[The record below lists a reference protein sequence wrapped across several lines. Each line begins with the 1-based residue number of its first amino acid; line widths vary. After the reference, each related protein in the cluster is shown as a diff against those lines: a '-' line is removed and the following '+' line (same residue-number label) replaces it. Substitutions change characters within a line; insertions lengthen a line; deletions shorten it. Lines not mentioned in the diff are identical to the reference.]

1 MQYKWTALS
10 NTTIGALMASLDGT
24 IVLISLPAIFN
35 GIKINPLAPDS
46 FQYLLWILFG
56 YSIVTSTVL
65 VTFGRISDIL
75 GRVRLYNLG
84 FAIFTIGS
92 FLCFATPSTGV
103 LGAEELIFFR
113 IVQGIGGAFLF
124 ANGAAIITDAFPEN
138 ERGQALGIN
147 MVSVLA
153 GSLIGLI
160 AGGVLAY
167 YDWRYIFLVS
177 VPVGIFGTVWSY
189 SKLKEIGA
197 IRRNQKIDIWGNST
211 FGVALTLLLIA
222 VTYGLMP
229 YGSASTGW
237 GNPWVQ
243 ASLFGGLAL
252 MVGFVFIES
261 KVKDPMFRLDLFKNR
276 QFASANFAGL
286 LAAISR
292 GGVQLMLII
301 LLQGIWLPLHGY
313 SYSTTPFWSGV
324 FLVPMLIG
332 FVVMGPIGGRFS
344 DRHGAR
350 LFSTLGMA
358 ISAAALIGLSLL
370 PFNFV
375 FTEFAIILLVF
386 GLGAGMFASPNTAAI
401 MNSVPPQDRGV
412 GSGMRATLQNVG
424 QTMSLAVFFTIVLG
438 ALATGLPGA
447 ISTALTHAGAA
458 QLIPA
463 FKNVSPTSA
472 LFAAFLGYNPVQT
485 LLNSLPASVASSIPA
500 ATKVLLTS
508 NTFFPNAIAPAFI
521 SALRVAFYIGAILSG
536 IAAVTS
542 ALRGSGKPPT
552 PKVKP
557 GVETAKTAVPATA
570 PAVSAVSSEKSGA
583 GKNSPQPGETPK

>member
-1 MQYKWTALS
+1 
-10 NTTIGALMASLDGT
+10 MASLDGT

-35 GIKINPLAPDS
+35 GIHINPLAPDS

-56 YSIVTSTVL
+56 YSVVTSTVL
-65 VTFGRISDIL
+65 VTFGRISDIF

-92 FLCFATPSTGV
+92 FLCFAVPSTGT
-103 LGAEELIFFR
+103 LGAEELITFR
-113 IVQGIGGAFLF
+113 IIQGIGGAFLF

-167 YDWRYIFLVS
+167 YNWRYIFLVS

-189 SKLKEIGA
+189 SKLKEVGMIK
-197 IRRNQKIDIWGNST
+197 RNQKIDILGNST
-211 FGVALTLLLIA
+211 FGIGLTLLLVG

-229 YGSASTGW
+229 YGTASTGW
-237 GNPWVQ
+237 GDPWVI
-243 ASLFGGLAL
+243 ASLLGGAGLL
-252 MVGFVFIES
+252 VGFIAIES
-261 KVKDPMFRLDLFKNR
+261 KVRDPMFRLDLFKNR
-276 QFASANFAGL
+276 QFAASNFAGL

-313 SYSTTPFWSGV
+313 SYSTTPFWSGI
-324 FLVPMLIG
+324 FLVPMLLG

-344 DRHGAR
+344 DKHGAK
-350 LFSTLGMA
+350 LFATLGMA

-370 PFNFV
+370 PFNFA
-375 FTEFAIILLVF
+375 FTEFAVILLIF
-386 GLGAGMFASPNTAAI
+386 GIGAGMFASPNTAAI

-438 ALATGLPGA
+438 ALASGLPGA
-447 ISTALTHAGAA
+447 ISNALTSAGAA

-485 LLNSLPASVASSIPA
+485 LLNSLPASLTSSIPA
-500 ATKVLLTS
+500 ATKALLIS
-508 NTFFPNAIAPAFI
+508 NTFFPSAIAPAFM
-521 SALRVAFYIGAILSG
+521 SALRVAFYIGAVLSG

-542 ALRGSGKPPT
+542 ALRGSAKPTQQRAAHSVKESIPPAVPT
-552 PKVKP
+552 PR
-557 GVETAKTAVPATA
+557 TA
-570 PAVSAVSSEKSGA
+570 SVSSSDSVA
-583 GKNSPQPGETPK
+583 NPSGETPK

>member
-1 MQYKWTALS
+1 
-10 NTTIGALMASLDGT
+10 MASLDGT

-35 GIKINPLAPDS
+35 GIKIDPLAGGS

-56 YSIVTSTVL
+56 YSVVTSTVL
-65 VTFGRISDIL
+65 VTFGRISDIF

-92 FLCFATPSTGV
+92 FLCFATPNTGA

-153 GSLIGLI
+153 GSLVGLI

-189 SKLKEIGA
+189 TKLKEVGT
-197 IRRNQKIDIWGNST
+197 IRRNQKIDIWGNVT
-211 FGVALTLLLIA
+211 FGIGLTLILVA

-229 YGSASTGW
+229 YGTATTGW
-237 GNPWVQ
+237 GDPWVA
-243 ASLFGGLAL
+243 ASMFGGIAL
-252 MVGFVFIES
+252 MAAFLVIES

-276 QFASANFAGL
+276 QFAAANFAGL
-286 LAAISR
+286 LASISR

-313 SYSTTPFWSGV
+313 SYSTTPFWSGI
-324 FLVPMLIG
+324 FLVPMLAG
-332 FVVMGPIGGRFS
+332 FVIMGPIGGRFS
-344 DRHGAR
+344 DKHGAK
-350 LFSTLGMA
+350 LFATAGMA
-358 ISAAALIGLSLL
+358 ISAGALVMLSLL
-370 PFNFV
+370 PFNFA
-375 FTEFAIILLVF
+375 FTEFAVILLIF
-386 GLGAGMFASPNTAAI
+386 GLGAGMFVSPNTAAI

-424 QTMSLAVFFTIVLG
+424 QTLSLAVFFTIVLG
-438 ALATGLPGA
+438 ALSSSLPGA
-447 ISTALTHAGAA
+447 ITTALTNAGAT

-463 FKNVSPTSA
+463 FKNISPTSA

-485 LLNSLPASVASSIPA
+485 ILNSMPTAITSSIPA
-500 ATKVLLTS
+500 ATKALLVG

-521 SALRVAFYIGAILSG
+521 SALRIAFYIGAILSG
-536 IAAVTS
+536 IGAVTS
-542 ALRGSGKPPT
+542 ALRGNPKPTQARSP
-552 PKVKP
+552 PKPEAPVP
-557 GVETAKTAVPATA
+557 VVPAARVA
-570 PAVSAVSSEKSGA
+570 PVSTDGLAKGSTKT
-583 GKNSPQPGETPK
+583 GETPK

>member
-35 GIKINPLAPDS
+35 GIHINPLAPDS

-56 YSIVTSTVL
+56 YSVVTSTVL
-65 VTFGRISDIL
+65 VTFGRISDIF

-92 FLCFATPSTGV
+92 FLCFAVPSTGTT
-103 LGAEELIFFR
+103 GAIELITFR
-113 IVQGIGGAFLF
+113 IIQGIGGAFLF

-167 YDWRYIFLVS
+167 YNWRYIFLVS
-177 VPVGIFGTVWSY
+177 VPIGIFGTVWSY
-189 SKLKEIGA
+189 SKLKEVGT
-197 IRRNQKIDIWGNST
+197 IRRNQKIDIWGNAT
-211 FGVALTLLLIA
+211 FGIGLTLILIA

-229 YGSASTGW
+229 YGTASTGW
-237 GNPWVQ
+237 GNPWVE
-243 ASLFGGLAL
+243 ASLVGGLGLIGAFL
-252 MVGFVFIES
+252 FIES
-261 KVKDPMFRLDLFKNR
+261 RVKDPMFRLDLFKNR
-276 QFASANFAGL
+276 QFAAGNFAGL
-286 LAAISR
+286 LASISR

-313 SYSTTPFWSGV
+313 SYSTTPFWSGI

-344 DRHGAR
+344 DKHGAK
-350 LFSTLGMA
+350 LFATVGMA
-358 ISAAALIGLSLL
+358 ISSAALIGLSLL
-370 PFNFV
+370 PFNFA
-375 FTEFAIILLVF
+375 FTEFAVILLIF
-386 GLGAGMFASPNTAAI
+386 GIGAGMFVSPNTASI

-424 QTMSLAVFFTIVLG
+424 QTMSLAIFFTIVLG
-438 ALATGLPGA
+438 ALSSSLPGA
-447 ISTALTHAGAA
+447 ISSALTSAGAS

-472 LFAAFLGYNPVQT
+472 LFAAFLGYNPVGT
-485 LLNSLPASVASSIPA
+485 ILGALPSSITSTIPA
-500 ATKVLLTS
+500 ATKALLTG
-508 NTFFPNAIAPAFI
+508 NTFFPNAIAPAFM
-521 SALRVAFYIGAILSG
+521 SALRLAFYIGAILSA

-542 ALRGSGKPPT
+542 AFRGNAKPTQQRPTVQPTATPSAPT
-552 PKVKP
+552 PR
-557 GVETAKTAVPATA
+557 TAALA
-570 PAVSAVSSEKSGA
+570 PSDSSSKSG
-583 GKNSPQPGETPK
+583 ETQK

>member
-1 MQYKWTALS
+1 
-10 NTTIGALMASLDGT
+10 MASVDGT

-46 FQYLLWILFG
+46 FQFLLWILFG
-56 YSIVTSTVL
+56 YSVVTSTVL
-65 VTFGRISDIL
+65 VTFGRISDIF

-84 FAIFTIGS
+84 FAIFTVGS
-92 FLCFATPSTGV
+92 FLCFAVPSTGA
-103 LGAEELIFFR
+103 LGAEELIVFR

-167 YDWRYIFLVS
+167 YNWRYIFLVS

-189 SKLKEIGA
+189 SKLKEVGM
-197 IRRNQKIDIWGNST
+197 IRRNQKIDIWGNTT
-211 FGVALTLLLIA
+211 FGIGLTLLLIA

-237 GNPWVQ
+237 GNPWVIG
-243 ASLFGGLAL
+243 SLIGGAAL
-252 MVGFVFIES
+252 LLGFIIIET
-261 KVKDPMFRLDLFKNR
+261 KVQSPMFRLDLFKNR
-276 QFASANFAGL
+276 QFAAANFAGL
-286 LAAISR
+286 LASISR

-313 SYSTTPFWSGV
+313 SYSTTPFWSGI
-324 FLVPMLIG
+324 FLVPMLLG
-332 FVVMGPIGGRFS
+332 FVIMGPIGGRFS
-344 DRHGAR
+344 DKHGAK
-350 LFSTLGMA
+350 LFSTVGMV
-358 ISAAALIGLSLL
+358 ISAVSLIALSML

-375 FTEFAIILLVF
+375 FTEFAGILLVF
-386 GLGAGMFASPNTAAI
+386 GIGAGMFVSPNTAAI

-438 ALATGLPGA
+438 ALSTSLPSA
-447 ISTALTHAGAA
+447 ISTALTKAGAS

-463 FKNVSPTSA
+463 FQHVSPTSA

-485 LLNSLPASVASSIPA
+485 LLNSLGPAAASIPA
-500 ATKVLLTS
+500 TTKALLTG

-521 SALRVAFYIGAILSG
+521 SALRLAFYIGAALSG

-542 ALRGSGKPPT
+542 ALRGNAKPAQKITMAKLEETTT
-552 PKVKP
+552 PV
-557 GVETAKTAVPATA
+557 A
-570 PAVSAVSSEKSGA
+570 PAATRSVSAAANSGDNIVAKSSQQTGEK
-583 GKNSPQPGETPK
+583 

>member
-1 MQYKWTALS
+1 
-10 NTTIGALMASLDGT
+10 MASVDGT

-56 YSIVTSTVL
+56 YSVVTSTVL
-65 VTFGRISDIL
+65 VTFGRISDIF

-84 FAIFTIGS
+84 FAIFTVGS
-92 FLCFATPSTGV
+92 FLCFAVPNTGP
-103 LGAEELIFFR
+103 LGAEELIAFR
-113 IVQGIGGAFLF
+113 IIQGIGGAFLF

-167 YDWRYIFLVS
+167 YNWRYIFLVS
-177 VPVGIFGTVWSY
+177 VPVGIFGTIWSY
-189 SKLKEIGA
+189 SKLKEVGM
-197 IRRNQKIDIWGNST
+197 IRRNQKIDIWGNAT
-211 FGVALTLLLIA
+211 FGIGLTLILIA

-229 YGSASTGW
+229 YGSAPTGW
-237 GNPWVQ
+237 GNPWVI
-243 ASLFGGLAL
+243 ASLVSGAALLA
-252 MVGFVFIES
+252 GFIFIET
-261 KVKDPMFRLDLFKNR
+261 KVSNPMFRLDLFKNR
-276 QFASANFAGL
+276 QFAASNFAGL
-286 LAAISR
+286 LASISR

-313 SYSTTPFWSGV
+313 SYSTTPFWSGI

-332 FVVMGPIGGRFS
+332 FVIMGPIGGRFS
-344 DRHGAR
+344 DKHGAK
-350 LFSTLGMA
+350 LFATAGMA
-358 ISAAALIGLSLL
+358 ISAASLIALSML

-375 FTEFAIILLVF
+375 FTEFAAILLVF
-386 GLGAGMFASPNTAAI
+386 GIGAGMFVSPNTAAI

-438 ALATGLPGA
+438 ALSSSLPGA
-447 ISTALTHAGAA
+447 IATALTNAGAS

-463 FKNVSPTSA
+463 FQHVSPTSA

-485 LLNSLPASVASSIPA
+485 LLNSLGPAAASIPA
-500 ATKVLLTS
+500 ATRALLTG

-521 SALRVAFYIGAILSG
+521 SALRVAFYIGAILSA

-542 ALRGSGKPPT
+542 ALRGDAKPPQ
-552 PKVKP
+552 KVTVTKVEESAKP
-557 GVETAKTAVPATA
+557 IAPSVTRPVPP
-570 PAVSAVSSEKSGA
+570 PANSASADNVSTQTTREK
-583 GKNSPQPGETPK
+583 

>member
-56 YSIVTSTVL
+56 YSVVTSTVL
-65 VTFGRISDIL
+65 VTFGRISDIF

-92 FLCFATPSTGV
+92 FLCFATPSTGT
-103 LGAEELIFFR
+103 LGATELIFFR
-113 IVQGIGGAFLF
+113 IIQGIGGAFLF

-189 SKLKEIGA
+189 SKLKEIGT
-197 IRRNQKIDIWGNST
+197 IRRNQKIDIWGNTT
-211 FGVALTLLLIA
+211 FGIGLTLILVS

-229 YGSASTGW
+229 YGTASTGW
-237 GNPWVQ
+237 GNPWVI
-243 ASLFGGLAL
+243 ASLFGGLGL
-252 MVGFVFIES
+252 LCGFLFIES
-261 KVKDPMFRLDLFKNR
+261 RVKDPMFRLDLFKNR
-276 QFASANFAGL
+276 QFAAANFAGL
-286 LAAISR
+286 LASISR

-313 SYSTTPFWSGV
+313 SYSTTPFWSGI

-332 FVVMGPIGGRFS
+332 FVIMGPIGGRFS
-344 DRHGAR
+344 DKHGAR
-350 LFSTLGMA
+350 LFATTGMVV
-358 ISAAALIGLSLL
+358 SAAALIGLSLL
-370 PFNFV
+370 PFNFE
-375 FTEFAIILLVF
+375 FTEFAIILLIF
-386 GLGAGMFASPNTAAI
+386 GIGAGMFASPNTAAI

-412 GSGMRATLQNVG
+412 GSGMRATIQNVG

-438 ALATGLPGA
+438 ALAAGLPSA
-447 ISTALTHAGAA
+447 FATALSNAGAS
-458 QLIPA
+458 QLIGA
-463 FKNVSPTSA
+463 FQHVSPTSA

-485 LLNSLPASVASSIPA
+485 ILNSVPPSVASSIPA
-500 ATKVLLTS
+500 ATRAILTG
-508 NTFFPNAIAPAFI
+508 NTFFPEAIAPAFI
-521 SALRVAFYIGAILSG
+521 SALRVAFYIGAILSA

-542 ALRGSGKPPT
+542 ALRGSSKPASQKVTETSKVEVPRAATPAARSTPPT
-552 PKVKP
+552 QI
-557 GVETAKTAVPATA
+557 
-570 PAVSAVSSEKSGA
+570 SGENA
-583 GKNSPQPGETPK
+583 SPSQSGEASK